1 MSIST
6 RLKWYLDSHH
16 VEYELVSHQHTST
29 SLESARAAGL
39 PGGRVAKS
47 ILLEDERGY
56 LIVVIPASCRL
67 EIEEIDDQLGRHF
80 DLATENELGDIFK
93 GCEVGAV
100 PPIGQPFNIPTA
112 IDDCLLRLPDVYFES
127 GDHEALVHVTG
138 GAFKE
143 LMSGAF
149 HGRISRPH

>member
-6 RLKWYLDSHH
+6 RLKWYLDSHRIK
-16 VEYELVSHQHTST
+16 YELVSHQHTST
-29 SLESARAAGL
+29 SLESARAANV

-56 LIVVIPASCRL
+56 LMAVIPASCRL
-67 EIEEIDDQLGRHF
+67 NMEEIEDQLGRHF
-80 DLATENELGDIFK
+80 ELASEHELGDIFK

-100 PPIGQPFNIPTA
+100 PPVGQPFNIPIA
-112 IDDCLLRLPDVYFES
+112 IDDSLLRLPDVYFEA
-127 GDHEALVHVTG
+127 GDHEGLVHITG

-143 LMSGAF
+143 LMSGAL